1 MSTKLKM
8 QLDNLDGLDESLH
21 GFYEER
27 DGKFYLNLDGYEDPA
42 ALKRAKDHEKEARKK
57 AEKELREL
65 RQEFEDFRAEV
76 EMNNDDKSRKKGDIA
91 ALEQSYKDKIAKLE
105 QKYQQALAERDTQIN
120 KLLVDNVAET
130 MAAELSDVPE
140 LLADIIRKRLK
151 AENGETR
158 VLDANG
164 ELSAAT
170 IDELR
175 EEFRANKKYA
185 AIIRGSQANGGGSG
199 GGGKGG
205 GATKSFKELS
215 EKERVEL
222 AKTNPVEFQ
231 RLLDAYKAESKTN
244 Y

>member
-21 GFYEER
+21 GFYEEQ
-27 DGKFYLNLDGYEDPA
+27 DGKFVLNLDGYEDPA

-57 AEKELREL
+57 AEKELKDL
-65 RQEFEDFRAEV
+65 RQEFEDLKAEL
-76 EMNNDDKSRKKGDIA
+76 ENNSDDKARKKGDVA
-91 ALEQSYKDKIAKLE
+91 ALEQSYKDKIEKLKTDH
-105 QKYQQALAERDTQIN
+105 QKELEARDSQIS

-130 MAAELSDVPE
+130 MAADLSDAPE
-140 LLADIIRKRLK
+140 LLSDIIRKRLK

-164 ELSAAT
+164 ELSAT
-170 IDELR
+170 TVDELR

-205 GATKSFKELS
+205 GATKSFKELT

-222 AKTNPVEFQ
+222 AKNNPAEFQ
-231 RLLDAYKAESKTN
+231 RLLDAHKAESKTN